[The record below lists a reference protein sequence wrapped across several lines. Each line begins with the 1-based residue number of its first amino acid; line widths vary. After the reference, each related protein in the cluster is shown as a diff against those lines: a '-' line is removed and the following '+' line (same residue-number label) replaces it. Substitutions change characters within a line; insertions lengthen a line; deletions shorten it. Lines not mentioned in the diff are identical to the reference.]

1 MESKPSSEARNVI
14 NLQRR
19 KPRPKAHLH
28 SPPRPGIQHQ
38 GYAPGPYTGY
48 GAKPIAAVREYM
60 DEKKWTEAEAQVPGV
75 AKVLEDVAAAIGK
88 AADDL
93 DATTSSGR

>member
-1 MESKPSSEARNVI
+1 
-14 NLQRR
+14 
-19 KPRPKAHLH
+19 
-28 SPPRPGIQHQ
+28 
-38 GYAPGPYTGY
+38 
-48 GAKPIAAVREYM
+48 M

-93 DATTSSGR
+93 EGTTGSGR